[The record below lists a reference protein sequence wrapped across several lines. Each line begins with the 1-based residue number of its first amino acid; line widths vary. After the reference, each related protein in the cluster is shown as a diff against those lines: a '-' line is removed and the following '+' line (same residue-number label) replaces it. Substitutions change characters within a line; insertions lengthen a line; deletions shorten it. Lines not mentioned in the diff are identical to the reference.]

1 MTILILIVG
10 LMIMVSVFLILQKS
24 ILKKLFGIMIL
35 SSGLNLT
42 IFMCGRL
49 DNNTPVFLHDGIE
62 HAFSNPLPQALT
74 LTAIVIG
81 FALIA
86 YLCALLKVLLNRKDD
101 GEVS

>member
-1 MTILILIVG
+1 MTVLIVVVG
-10 LMIMVSVFLILQKS
+10 LMIMTSVFLLLQKS
-24 ILKKLFGIMIL
+24 ILKKLFGIIVL
-35 SSGLNLT
+35 SSAFNIT

-49 DNNTPVFLHDGIE
+49 DSNLAVFLHQGTDQ
-62 HAFSNPLPQALT
+62 AFSNPLAQALT

-101 GEVS
+101 EVA